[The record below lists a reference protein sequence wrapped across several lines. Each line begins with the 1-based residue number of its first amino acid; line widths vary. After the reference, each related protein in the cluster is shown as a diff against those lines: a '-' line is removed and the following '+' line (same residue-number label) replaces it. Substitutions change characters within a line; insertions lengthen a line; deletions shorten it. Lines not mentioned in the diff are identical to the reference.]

1 MLVLIGKMENQ
12 FLELE
17 PAKLSPSLNSIY
29 LLSTLHS
36 TLMDQVGAHKA
47 NDTVPFIA
55 SFCNLSPCPLRWVW
69 MPEAKLA
76 LWRDKSWPPN
86 IYSVLSANWLPGE
99 ENIFGSNCST
109 KQARDLKKRQGT
121 GGRHVILETNKH
133 N

>member
-76 LWRDKSWPPN
+76 LWRDR
-86 IYSVLSANWLPGE
+86 VGLPTSTLCCQPT
-99 ENIFGSNCST
+99 GSQVRRTFLAVTVVQS
-109 KQARDLKKRQGT
+109 RQ
-121 GGRHVILETNKH
+121 ETLRKGKGQEAGM
-133 N
+133 